1 MSLLSKFKTS
11 FWDKIVSPKFSLKF
25 GIVEIDST
33 LAFFLL
39 GLILGLI
46 VFHNTKSLFV
56 IFLFGCFIG
65 FILLHDLVQIGIAK
79 AFSMKLRKFII
90 YPFGTK
96 KFFGRDF
103 DNEKQ
108 ELLYA
113 FCGIITYFLLM
124 ILFVVLG
131 LLVFKT
137 LWPETIILQNTLTAQ
152 TLDFALM
159 QYPMFFMFWVSFLLF
174 CFNLFILAMPMD
186 GGRFV
191 KAILTLIFGQYSA
204 NKIVPLISKIIAIIV
219 ILTGLFFWDIL
230 IILIG
235 LFIYYTTV
243 KELREYEILRVL
255 EGKSV
260 KSFMVPLEL
269 VFDND
274 ENVSDCFKEMKKKMN
289 PDAIIKYKNDGFGV
303 VDVELISKVNKLYW
317 PTTKIGSIAKSVDF
331 VTERENLAYVAQYMV
346 AKDLEI
352 IPVVEQNT
360 KKVLGIIKRTEFSDY
375 IKIHKI
381 L

>member
-1 MSLLSKFKTS
+1 MSLLSKIKTS
-11 FWDKIVSPKFSLKF
+11 IWDKLVSPKFSLKF
-25 GIVEIDST
+25 GIIEIDST
-33 LAFFLL
+33 LAFFALGLLL
-39 GLILGLI
+39 GLIF
-46 VFHNTKSLFV
+46 FHNTKSLFV
-56 IFLFGCFIG
+56 IFLFACFIG
-65 FILLHDLVQIGIAK
+65 FIILHDLVQIGIAK

-108 ELLYA
+108 ELLFA
-113 FCGIITYFLLM
+113 FCGIMVYFLLM

-137 LWPETIILQNTLTAQ
+137 LWPETIILQNTLTSQ
-152 TLDFALM
+152 TLDFALI
-159 QYPMFFMFWVSFLLF
+159 QYPLFFMFWISFLLF

-191 KAILTLIFGQYSA
+191 KAFLTLIFGQYSA
-204 NKIVPLISKIIAIIV
+204 NKIVPVLSKVIAIIV
-219 ILTGLFFWDIL
+219 VFAGLFFWDII

-260 KSFMVPLEL
+260 KSFMGPMEL
-269 VFDND
+269 VFDSD
-274 ENVSDCFKEMKKKMN
+274 TNVFDCFKEMKKSMN
-289 PDAIIKYKNDGFGV
+289 PDAVIKYEHGFGV
-303 VDVELISKVNKLYW
+303 VDVELISKINKTSW
-317 PTTKIGSIAKSVDF
+317 PTTKIGNVAKPVDY

-352 IPVVEQNT
+352 IPVVDPST

>member
-11 FWDKIVSPKFSLKF
+11 FWDKLVSPKFSLKI

-33 LAFFLL
+33 LAFFIAGLLL
-39 GLILGLI
+39 GLVI
-46 VFHNTKSLFV
+46 FHNPKSLFV
-56 IFLFGCFIG
+56 VFLFACFIG
-65 FILLHDLVQIGIAK
+65 FILFHDLVQIGIAK
-79 AFSMKLRKFII
+79 AFSLKLRKFII

-103 DNEKQ
+103 DNAKQ
-108 ELLYA
+108 ELFYA
-113 FCGIITYFLLM
+113 FCGIMTYFLLM
-124 ILFVVLG
+124 ILFVILG

-137 LWPETIILQNTLTAQ
+137 LWPETVILQNTLTAQ
-152 TLDFALM
+152 TLDFTLM
-159 QYPMFFMFWVSFLLF
+159 QYPMFFMFWISFLLF

-186 GGRFV
+186 GGRFA
-191 KAILTLIFGQYSA
+191 KAILTIIFGQYSA
-204 NKIVPLISKIIAIIV
+204 NKIVPLISKVIAIII
-219 ILTGLFFWDIL
+219 ILTGLFFWDII

-243 KELREYEILRVL
+243 KESREYEILRVL

-269 VFDND
+269 MFEND
-274 ENVSDCFKEMKKKMN
+274 ANVSDCFKEMKKTMI
-289 PDAIIKYKNDGFGV
+289 PDAIVKHKDGGFGV
-303 VDVELISKVNKLYW
+303 VDVELISKVSKLYW
-317 PTTKIGSIAKSVDF
+317 PTTKIGSIAKSVDS
-331 VTERENLAYVAQYMV
+331 VTEKENLAYVAQYMV

-352 IPVVEQNT
+352 IPVIDVGS
-360 KKVLGIIKRTEFSDY
+360 KKILGVIKRTEFSDY